1 MDPED
6 EMPEPPV
13 PLPVVVV
20 GFIIWMYEG
29 DLMVLMDKKR
39 NAYICQQLQEIY
51 KSD

>member
-1 MDPED
+1 MDPEE

-29 DLMVLMDKKR
+29 DLMVCPATDTEGRMRSPSCD
-39 NAYICQQLQEIY
+39 EVP
-51 KSD
+51 